1 MAALLSS
8 KFLNLSLQ
16 WQGMAP
22 ETIAA
27 RNGHKRVAQIIMV
40 SGSRYLLFIYY
51 HLLIY
56 LHNQLLKLTAWR
68 LAIGFPGGE
77 EVPC

>member
-8 KFLNLSLQ
+8 KFLNLGLQ

-40 SGSRYLLFIYY
+40 SASGYLLVICYQ
-51 HLLIY
+51 LLMY
-56 LHNQLLKLTAWR
+56 LHN
-68 LAIGFPGGE
+68 
-77 EVPC
+77 

>member
-1 MAALLSS
+1 MPSHCCSDQLTTYISTAARFCVAALLSS
-8 KFLNLSLQ
+8 KFLDLGLQ

-40 SGSRYLLFIYY
+40 SGCGYLLSI
-51 HLLIY
+51 
-56 LHNQLLKLTAWR
+56 
-68 LAIGFPGGE
+68 
-77 EVPC
+77 

>member
-8 KFLNLSLQ
+8 KFLDLGLQ

-40 SGSRYLLFIYY
+40 SGCGYLLSI
-51 HLLIY
+51 
-56 LHNQLLKLTAWR
+56 
-68 LAIGFPGGE
+68 
-77 EVPC
+77 

>member
-1 MAALLSS
+1 MTALLSS
-8 KFLNLSLQ
+8 KFLDLGLQ

-40 SGSRYLLFIYY
+40 SGSRYLLFICY
-51 HLLIY
+51 HLLICITNY
-56 LHNQLLKLTAWR
+56 SNS
-68 LAIGFPGGE
+68 
-77 EVPC
+77 